1 MKTRFGNKERGTG
14 FQIDQDLVLR
24 PSDCRGCRVIENIA
38 RHLGYWME
46 QVSSDIVIA
55 LKNDRVSA
63 DACTKG

>member
-24 PSDCRGCRVIENIA
+24 PSDCRVIENIA
-38 RHLGYWME
+38 RHLGSSNTME